1 MRFRFIAVL
10 ATSLAIAQPAS
21 AQILW
26 SNGYGNWQGGQVN
39 QDYLTSNAWAAR
51 SYDNFRLTSQ
61 SLVTG
66 FFGYFNPSNGFAA
79 DWTAATWEVR
89 TGLSSGNLGT
99 LIASGSG
106 AVNRVASEG
115 RFYSEL
121 TGLNLQL
128 DAGDYWLFFAP
139 QTTYDGYAVFS
150 NYVSNNANA
159 VNAVQDN
166 YNMWAFSNGAP
177 EDGGQKYDLAIGAFG
192 QMNVVPEP
200 ASIALV
206 GAGLG
211 VLGVIARRRRT
222 QA

>member
-1 MRFRFIAVL
+1 MRFRSIAVL
-10 ATSLAIAQPAS
+10 AASLAIAQPAS

-26 SNGYGNWQGGQVN
+26 SNGYGNFLGGQVN
-39 QDYLTSNAWAAR
+39 QDNLTWNNWAAR
-51 SYDNFRLTSQ
+51 SYDNFTLTSQ
-61 SLVTG
+61 SLITG
-66 FFGYFNPSNGFAA
+66 FFGYFENANGQPA

-89 TGLSSGNLGT
+89 TGLSVGNSGT

-115 RFYSEL
+115 VYYSEL

-128 DAGDYWLFFAP
+128 GPGNYWLFFAP
-139 QTTYDGYAVFS
+139 QTTYDTYAVFS
-150 NYVSNNANA
+150 KLVSNNANA

-166 YNMWAFSNGAP
+166 YNMWAFYNGAP
-177 EDGGQKYDLAIGAFG
+177 EDGLQFDLAMGAFG